1 MEQVKEVFAR
11 EYDTVLLPDLKTRFG
26 GMFTEGLQFECEQGR
41 DLGFDGKS
49 LIHPAQIDLANQV
62 FAPSVSE
69 IALAQ
74 RQIEAFKQ
82 ASDAGQGVAVVDG
95 TIVENLHVETAQRL
109 LDQAQVIAE
118 QAAIEQAGTR

>member
-1 MEQVKEVFAR
+1 MGSI
-11 EYDTVLLPDLKTRFG
+11 TNSKTLA
-26 GMFTEGLQFECEQGR
+26 GLQFECEQGR

-49 LIHPAQIDLANQV
+49 LIHPAQIGLANQV
-62 FAPSVSE
+62 FAPSASE

-109 LDQAQVIAE
+109 LAQGAGHCGTGRN
-118 QAAIEQAGTR
+118 AAQAGTLNSTQA